1 MPAPDDPNN
10 EKLILKLVACS
21 RCGNPFM
28 VKKGEKGKIEN
39 ICDNCVK
46 LEERK
51 RTLTNSVINAQREI
65 ENDIKN
71 FKSSL
76 RLARSQQIKQKYFD
90 KIKKTS
96 DVLSKS
102 IELLHKIEETNDEKY
117 IDEYKIL
124 FDQLKKE
131 YTDRNSSE

>member
-1 MPAPDDPNN
+1 MPAPEDPNN

-28 VKKGEKGKIEN
+28 VKKGEKGRIEN
-39 ICDNCVK
+39 VCDNCIK

-51 RTLTNSVINAQREI
+51 RNLTNSVIKAQREI

-102 IELLHKIEETNDEKY
+102 IELLRKIEETNEEKY
-117 IDEYKIL
+117 IDDYKTL
-124 FDQLKKE
+124 FDRLKKD
-131 YTDRNSSE
+131 YDDKGSSE

>member
-1 MPAPDDPNN
+1 MPAPEDPNN

-39 ICDNCVK
+39 ICDNCIK

-51 RTLTNSVINAQREI
+51 RTLTNSVIKAQREI
-65 ENDIKN
+65 ENNIKS

-102 IELLHKIEETNDEKY
+102 IELLHKIEDTNDEKY

-124 FDQLKKE
+124 FDQLKKD
-131 YTDRNSSE
+131 YTDKNNSE